1 MSFLRINKSYALSII
16 LLVMGLFSASQ
27 KSEKIR
33 YFHAQT
39 ISLSPDKIQTYVVDF
54 KDSIGVDTLFQIR
67 AKEGIPIAYFRK
79 ITSNV
84 CFDNKCR
91 LLDIVLFWNITG
103 RYLGFEIPK
112 GEFLSKSDHEPFT
125 ADEYQ
130 RMSEIL
136 ADSLS
141 ALGGFS
147 YNELVPKPNPELA
160 KVDAISSATAPNV
173 LEYVVKGAVYTTY
186 KLWHFV
192 YGTTQD
198 EVEKLTAKEV
208 SPNLLLKILGSPDL
222 SDKVWALNHSGEY
235 LSQDS
240 RLRTNIFALID
251 NKDYN
256 LTERAIN
263 AINLKSTASDT
274 LQLLLVDKLKKSNYA
289 LKKLLLNKLKEASV
303 LNLQAKKSLA
313 QQLKSLN
320 GELVGNALDI
330 FKKQNVN
337 DSETCRI
344 VAELLENDNTFIS
357 QKAYTFLKSIKTQDE
372 VIEKKLVNYKTQY
385 DLNRN

>member
-1 MSFLRINKSYALSII
+1 MA
-16 LLVMGLFSASQ
+16 GLFSASQ

-39 ISLSPDKIQTYVVDF
+39 ISLPVEQILSYSIDF
-54 KDSIGVDTLFQIR
+54 KDSIGLDTLFQLR
-67 AKEGIPIAYFRK
+67 AKEGIPVAYFRK

-103 RYLGFEIPK
+103 RYLGFEIPQ

-198 EVEKLTAKEV
+198 EVEKLTGKEL
-208 SPNLLLKILGSPDL
+208 SPALLLKILESPDL
-222 SDKVWALNHSGEY
+222 SDKIWALNHSTAY
-235 LSQDS
+235 LPHDLK
-240 RLRTNIFALID
+240 LRTTVFALID

-256 LTERAIN
+256 LAERAIN
-263 AINLKSTASDT
+263 TVNLKVTADDT
-274 LQLLLVDKLKKSNYA
+274 LQLLLVNKFEKGNYA
-289 LKKLLLNKLKEASV
+289 LKKLLLNKLKETSSLSV
-303 LNLQAKKSLA
+303 QAKKTLV

-320 GELVGNALDI
+320 GELVGNVLDI
-330 FKKQNVN
+330 YKKNNVR
-337 DSETCRI
+337 DKETCLI
-344 VAELLENDNTFIS
+344 VSELLDNDNKFIS
-357 QKAYTFLKSIKTQDE
+357 QKAYTFLNSIKIRDE
-372 VIEKKLVNYKTQY
+372 VIENQLIRYKSQQ
-385 DLNRN
+385 DANKN

>member
-1 MSFLRINKSYALSII
+1 MSFLKINKSYALSII

-27 KSEKIR
+27 KTEKIR

-39 ISLSPDKIQTYVVDF
+39 ISLPADKIQTYVVDF

-91 LLDIVLFWNITG
+91 LLDIILYWNITG

-141 ALGGFS
+141 ALRGFS
-147 YNELVPKPNPELA
+147 YNELVPKSNPELA

-198 EVEKLTAKEV
+198 EVEKLTVKEV
-208 SPNLLLKILGSPDL
+208 SPNLLLKILESPDL
-222 SDKVWALNHSGEY
+222 SDKVWALNHAGEY

-240 RLRTNIFALID
+240 RLRTAIFALID

-256 LTERAIN
+256 LAERAIN
-263 AINLKSTASDT
+263 AVNLKATASDT

-289 LKKLLLNKLKEASV
+289 LKKLLLNKLKEASP
-303 LNLQAKKSLA
+303 LSLQVKKSLA

-320 GELVGNALDI
+320 GELVGNVLDI

-337 DSETCRI
+337 DVETCRI
-344 VAELLENDNTFIS
+344 IAELLENDNTFIS
-357 QKAYTFLKSIKTQDE
+357 QKAYTFLKSLKIQDN
-372 VIEKKLVNYKTQY
+372 VIEAKLVKYKTQY